1 MLFLAW
7 IIHTFQNASQ
17 QPEPSVPLLL
27 PKMLAKI
34 LEQGT
39 TSWLCPKW
47 AAPLYQIPHIR
58 LHLRLPSPTQSPAA
72 YLDSLKQNKG
82 TIPSQSHLTPPW
94 LQHHALCSEV
104 LHGTAEHF
112 AEQMQQCESLP
123 HRGTS
128 YCTLAAPWKH
138 PWMCLDIVQYTL
150 RPLVCLGN
158 NLFTSHV
165 PSHTTAWVLPME
177 CLLYD
182 LSDEI

>member
-58 LHLRLPSPTQSPAA
+58 LHLRLPSPTQAPAA

-94 LQHHALCSEV
+94 LQHHALCLRGFAWNCWAFRRADAAVWVTASPRNELLHIGCSVETPMDVPGYCAIHSE
-104 LHGTAEHF
+104 ASC
-112 AEQMQQCESLP
+112 M
-123 HRGTS
+123 
-128 YCTLAAPWKH
+128 PWK
-138 PWMCLDIVQYTL
+138 
-150 RPLVCLGN
+150 
-158 NLFTSHV
+158 
-165 PSHTTAWVLPME
+165 
-177 CLLYD
+177 
-182 LSDEI
+182 